1 MLDELLGRA
10 ALKERVA
17 ELEEETERLR
27 ARLEAEEKRR
37 ADAVRE
43 RDEAAERVNRLEDRV
58 AQLRDRAERAEGD
71 EIGPA
76 LRGTETVRG
85 ERLAELLARLESVE
99 TGPEGALT
107 AAVADGS
114 DLPAAVREAF
124 GERAAL
130 VADAAPCLA
139 VTDDAGLVSAALSA
153 PLLPDPFVEWGSS
166 FHVERSWFRPT
177 GPHAVALVRAGVFAL
192 GEFEGERRVTVEG
205 FESEVDA
212 DHSKGGFS
220 QARFERLRDE
230 QIAAHVE
237 RCRAAIEDRDRETL
251 YVVGDA
257 RLVEEFA
264 DVAAATAAVDATG
277 DPETALGDAVRDLW
291 TTRVALV

>member
-10 ALKERVA
+10 ALKERIA

-27 ARLEAEEKRR
+27 AQRDAEEERR

-43 RDEAAERVNRLEDRV
+43 RDEAAQRVNRLEDRV
-58 AQLRDRAERAEGD
+58 AELRDRVERAEGV
-71 EIGPA
+71 ETGPT
-76 LRGTETVRG
+76 LRGSETVGG

-107 AAVADGS
+107 AVVADDS

-139 VTDDAGLVSAALSA
+139 VTDDAGLVSVALSA
-153 PLLPDPFVEWGSS
+153 PLLPDPFVEWGRE
-166 FHVERSWFRPT
+166 FRIERSWFRPT
-177 GPHAVALVRAGVFAL
+177 GPHAVALVRADLFAL
-192 GEFEGERRVTVEG
+192 AEFEGDQRVAVEG
-205 FESEVDA
+205 FDSEVKG

-220 QARFERLRDE
+220 QRRFERVRDE
-230 QIAAHVE
+230 QIDTHVE
-237 RCRAAIEDRDRETL
+237 RCRSAIAERDREPL

-257 RLVEEFA
+257 RLVGEF
-264 DVAAATAAVDATG
+264 DEVAAATVAVDATG
-277 DPETALGDAVRDLW
+277 DPEAAIEDAVRDLW